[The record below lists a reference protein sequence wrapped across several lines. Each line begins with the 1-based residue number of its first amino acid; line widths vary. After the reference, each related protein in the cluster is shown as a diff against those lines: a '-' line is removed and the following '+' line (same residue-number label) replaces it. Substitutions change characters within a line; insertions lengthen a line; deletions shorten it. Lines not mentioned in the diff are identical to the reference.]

1 MVVSAQNIDQYD
13 QSFNSFKEKKKKRKQ
28 PQTILEAP
36 PMRQPEPP
44 AHEMAA
50 AQLTPS
56 ETLAV
61 VKKKE
66 AAYNPAAQKTYLS
79 LKRTYDN
86 YRTNMRLRPKLDALL
101 GEKFFRS
108 SPKSAEQCEEKL
120 NTIRNALGRGN
131 AGTVA
136 KGATIVAAEL
146 VSRIPS
152 HAFPEKMGPVDLSNF
167 GQFMNDVVYDYS
179 NDEVQ
184 DLYEEVD
191 CEYNEW
197 CQMGLHSRLGGAF
210 VKAAVVLNKINT
222 SSRQPM
228 PPPPSKPIPTPS
240 EQQQQAQPQPQPPRK
255 KKKKEHSPSPAN

>member
-36 PMRQPEPP
+36 PMRQAEPP
-44 AHEMAA
+44 APDHHMAA

-66 AAYNPAAQKTYLS
+66 AAYNPTAQKTYLS

-86 YRTNMRLRPKLDALL
+86 YRTNMRLRPKLEALL
-101 GEKFFRS
+101 GGKFFRNT
-108 SPKSAEQCEEKL
+108 PKSAEQCEEKL
-120 NTIRNALGRGN
+120 CCIRNALGRGN

-146 VSRIPS
+146 VSKIPA
-152 HAFPEKMGPVDLSNF
+152 HAFPQKMGPVNLSNF
-167 GQFMNDVVYDYS
+167 GPFMNDVVYDES

-197 CQMGLHSRLGGAF
+197 FQMGLHSRLGSAF
-210 VKAAVVLNKINT
+210 VKAAAVLNKINT

-240 EQQQQAQPQPQPPRK
+240 EQQAQPPPQPPRK
-255 KKKKEHSPSPAN
+255 KKKKEHRPTE